1 MESQETREKCI
12 HFFRALPCIFMAG
25 SWSDLCLGAWRRPFF
40 LPAFKPIPK
49 TRGVGFFDIIV
60 HKYDNR
66 GSYCLIA
73 NRKEVSHLGV

>member
-12 HFFRALPCIFMAG
+12 CFFRALPCIFMAG

-49 TRGVGFFDIIV
+49 TRGVGFFFIRLSLCKTSWRNI
-60 HKYDNR
+60 
-66 GSYCLIA
+66 CQ
-73 NRKEVSHLGV
+73 NRK